1 MNNRFRNVFGSML
14 VGVMLS
20 MTAQIGMANAQS
32 SGAVNITGD
41 VFEIFED
48 KRQAVF
54 TGAVVV
60 KQANFTLNSPKVTAF
75 YGAGGASDMKK
86 ITANGR
92 LTLRFGAKTARADFG
107 TYDPKTEILHL
118 TGNVEVT
125 EDGTVVT
132 GGQLFV
138 NVTDNSSRFVSDPNS
153 NKRVTGTFSSGN

>member
-1 MNNRFRNVFGSML
+1 MRTNALFRALALALSLSTFGAASHAL
-14 VGVMLS
+14 
-20 MTAQIGMANAQS
+20 AQS
-32 SGAVNITGD
+32 NGPVNITGD
-41 VFEIFED
+41 VFEIFEA
-48 KRQAVF
+48 KKQAVF
-54 TGAVVV
+54 TGSVVV
-60 KQANFTLNSPKVTAF
+60 TQTDFTLYSPKVTAF
-75 YGAGGASDMKK
+75 YGEGGASDLKK
-86 ITANGR
+86 IDAAGR
-92 LTLRFGAKTARADFG
+92 LTLHFGPKTAKADYG